1 MKILFCEYNLFMQRD
16 VEEAF
21 TRMGIDFRCASY
33 VFKNADSDD
42 FYCTHLRRFLTEDTY
57 DAVFSVNLIPVIADV
72 CHEMSIP
79 YLAWCYDACW
89 AFTREDILFFP
100 TTFIFHFD
108 RRSCEDYRQC
118 GYPNVFHMPLA
129 ANCHR
134 LDRLS
139 ASPAQQQEYHSDVC
153 FLGNMY
159 EKYLTETPWFS
170 SLLASSDLENLLRY
184 IDEQTLRYTRHTLW
198 DDITPEYIADLNTR
212 ALQRGAIKRIPL
224 IATCSSMI
232 AGRQRDLV
240 LHHIAERFPLT
251 LYTNSITNPVPKAAY
266 KWRAGYY
273 SQMPFVF
280 RHATVNL
287 NLTIP
292 PIQTGLSLRVLD
304 ILGAGG
310 FLLSNRQEE
319 LSDFFHIGKE
329 LDTYDTLEELTDKLS
344 FYLAHP
350 DTARKIAENG
360 HTAVKERF
368 SFEGQLAKIFQYAG
382 LSL

>member
-21 TRMGIDFRCASY
+21 TRMDIDFRWASY
-33 VFKNADSDD
+33 VFESPDSDD
-42 FYCTHLRRFLTEDTY
+42 FYCSHLRRFLTEDVY
-57 DAVFSVNLIPVIADV
+57 DAVFSVNLVPVIADV
-72 CHEMSIP
+72 CHEMGIP

-89 AFTREDILFFP
+89 AFAREDILFYP

-108 RRSCEDYRQC
+108 RRSCEDYIQC

-129 ANCHR
+129 VNCHR
-134 LDRLS
+134 LDTLT
-139 ASPAQQQEYHSDVC
+139 ASPAQQEYYHSGVC

-159 EKYLTETPWFS
+159 EKYRTETPWFS
-170 SLLASSDLENLLRY
+170 SLLAPADLGNLLRY
-184 IDEQTLRYTRHTLW
+184 VEEQTRRYVHHTLW
-198 DDITPEYIADLNTR
+198 DDITPEYITDINTR
-212 ALQRGAIKRIPL
+212 LQQNSSVKRIPL

-232 AGRQRDLV
+232 AGRQRHEMLNY
-240 LHHIAERFPLT
+240 IAERFPLT
-251 LYTNSITNPVPKAAY
+251 LYTSSMTNPVPKAIY

-292 PIQTGLSLRVLD
+292 PIQTGLSLRILD

-310 FLLSNRQEE
+310 FLLSNTQDE
-319 LSDFFHIGKE
+319 LNEFFQIGTE
-329 LDTYDTLEELTDKLS
+329 LDTYDTLEELTDKLN
-344 FYLAHP
+344 FYLTHP
-350 DTARKIAENG
+350 DTAKQMATNG
-360 HTAVKERF
+360 HVAVKERF
-368 SFEGQLAKIFQYAG
+368 TFEGQLTKIFTLAG
-382 LSL
+382 LSH

>member
-21 TRMGIDFRCASY
+21 TRMRIDFRC
-33 VFKNADSDD
+33 DSDD
-42 FYCTHLRRFLTEDTY
+42 FYCSHLRHFLTEDTY

-72 CHEMSIP
+72 CHEMNIP

-89 AFTREDILFFP
+89 AFTREDIFFYP

-108 RRSCEDYRQC
+108 RRSCEDYRQS

-134 LDRLS
+134 LDNLT
-139 ASPAQQQEYHSDVC
+139 AGLAQQESYRSNVC

-170 SLLASSDLENLLRY
+170 SLLAPADSENLLRY
-184 IDEQTLRYTRHTLW
+184 VDEQTTHYIRHTLW
-198 DDITPEYIADLNTR
+198 DDISPEYIADINTR
-212 ALQRGAIKRIPL
+212 TMENTSIKRIPL

-232 AGRQRDLV
+232 AGRQRHTLLNHV
-240 LHHIAERFPLT
+240 AERFPLT
-251 LYTNSITNPVPKAAY
+251 LYTTSMTNPVPKAIY

-273 SQMPFVF
+273 SQMPFIF

-304 ILGAGG
+304 
-310 FLLSNRQEE
+310 
-319 LSDFFHIGKE
+319 
-329 LDTYDTLEELTDKLS
+329 TLEELTDKLS

-350 DTARKIAENG
+350 DTAKQMAANG
-360 HTAVKERF
+360 HSAVKERF
-368 SFEGQLAKIFQYAG
+368 SFEGQLTKIFQLAG
-382 LSL
+382 FSY

>member
-1 MKILFCEYNLFMQRD
+1 MKILFCEYNLYMQRD

-33 VFKNADSDD
+33 VFDNRDADD
-42 FYCTHLRRFLTEDTY
+42 FYCSHLRHFLTEDVY

-72 CHEMSIP
+72 CHEMGIP

-89 AFTREDILFFP
+89 AFTREDILFYP

-108 RRSCEDYRQC
+108 RRSCEDYKQC
-118 GYPNVFHMPLA
+118 GYPHVFHVPLA

-134 LDRLS
+134 LDNLC
-139 ASPAQQQEYHSDVC
+139 ATPDKQQKYSSDVC

-170 SLLASSDLENLLRY
+170 RLLSPSDLKKLLHY
-184 IDEQTLRYTRHTLW
+184 VEEQTRLYSHHTLW
-198 DDITPEYIADLNTR
+198 DDITPEYITDINTR
-212 ALQRGAIKRIPL
+212 LQQASPVRRIPL

-232 AGRQRDLV
+232 AGRQRQEM
-240 LHHIAERFPLT
+240 LHYVAERFPLT
-251 LYTNSITNPVPKAAY
+251 LYTSSMTNPVSGAIY

-292 PIQTGLSLRVLD
+292 PIQTGLPLRVLD

-310 FLLSNRQEE
+310 FLLSNRQDE
-319 LSDFFHIGKE
+319 LDEFFQIGTE
-329 LDTYDTLEELTDKLS
+329 LDTYDSLAELTDKLS

-350 DTARKIAENG
+350 DTAKRIATNG
-360 HTAVKERF
+360 HAAMKRHFT
-368 SFEGQLAKIFQYAG
+368 FEGQLAKIFTLAG
-382 LSL
+382 LSH